1 MTFQEFSDMWTRKNL
16 PIVLCPSEYYD
27 DMFDKVDEIN
37 ECKASV
43 EDIIEYTIGAIIPYY
58 SQYKESYL
66 ISKEWAE
73 AEVTNFFVGSAIS
86 IVWMKGGRE

>member
-16 PIVLCPSEYYD
+16 PIVLVPSECYD

-37 ECKASV
+37 EGKASV

-86 IVWMKGGRE
+86 IVWVKGGRE